1 MIITKQAISYFELIP
16 ARLNDFSRSGGLW
29 SLSKIRDGRKTSPS
43 LMLEKGLGDEL
54 EQAGISLYFLA
65 SPCVIY

>member
-1 MIITKQAISYFELIP
+1 MIITKQAISYFELI
-16 ARLNDFSRSGGLW
+16 LW
-29 SLSKIRDGRKTSPS
+29 SLSKIREGRKGSPS